1 MRVARRGGQGACM
14 VPTPTTPSPSVP
26 PLLGQEGN
34 VSFSLS
40 CALFARAFFTLL
52 FLAACAQTL
61 AQGYPAGPVRVIVPF
76 PPGGGVDGAGRLI
89 SQKLTEA
96 LGRQFVVDN
105 RPGANGMI
113 GSELAARSPKDGYT
127 LMVNGANFV
136 TTPSLYAK
144 ATYDPVKDFTP
155 VSLVALAPNVLVVH
169 PSLPAKSVKELIA
182 LARARPGQVNF
193 AGSGSGSTPHLAAE
207 LFNTLA
213 NVKMVHVP
221 YRGTG
226 PAIVGLMSGEASV
239 MFMPTTNA
247 VPMVKAGRL
256 RALAVTTQNR
266 VAAMPGLPTV
276 TESGLKDYESSQWY
290 GVLAPAG
297 TPDDVINLLN
307 GQIVKIMHGADMKQR
322 LNEEGVLAVGS
333 TRAEFA
339 SHIKVEIAKWAKV
352 IKQSGARID

>member
-1 MRVARRGGQGACM
+1 MNAKQWRPLVAVASI
-14 VPTPTTPSPSVP
+14 VV
-26 PLLGQEGN
+26 
-34 VSFSLS
+34 
-40 CALFARAFFTLL
+40 
-52 FLAACAQTL
+52 AAGTAS

-89 SQKLTEA
+89 SQKLAEA

-113 GSELAARSPKDGYT
+113 GSELAAKAAKDGYT

-136 TTPSLYAK
+136 TTASLYSK
-144 ATYDPVKDFTP
+144 VTYDPVRDFEP
-155 VSLVALAPNVLVVH
+155 ISLLALAPNVLVVH
-169 PSLPAKSVKELIA
+169 PSLPVKSVKELIA

-247 VPMVKAGRL
+247 VPLVKAGRL
-256 RALAVTTQNR
+256 RALAVTTRQR
-266 VAAMPGLPTV
+266 VPAMPELPTV
-276 TESGLKDYESSQWY
+276 AESGLKGYESSQWY
-290 GVLAPAG
+290 GVWAPAG
-297 TPDDVINLLN
+297 TPADVLGLLN
-307 GQIVKIMHGADMKQR
+307 SHIAKIMQAPDMRQR
-322 LNEEGVLAVGS
+322 LAADGLVAVGG
-333 TRAEFA
+333 TREQFA
-339 SHIKVEIAKWAKV
+339 SHVKVEIAKWAKV
-352 IKQSGARID
+352 IRQSGARVD

>member
-1 MRVARRGGQGACM
+1 MKAGHRRVSA
-14 VPTPTTPSPSVP
+14 V
-26 PLLGQEGN
+26 
-34 VSFSLS
+34 FS
-40 CALFARAFFTLL
+40 
-52 FLAACAQTL
+52 TL
-61 AQGYPAGPVRVIVPF
+61 ALVAGSAAAQSYPAGPVRVIVPF

-89 SQKLTEA
+89 SQKLSEA

-113 GSELAARSPKDGYT
+113 GSEAAAKAQKDGYT

-136 TTPSLYAK
+136 TTPSMYSK
-144 ATYDPVKDFTP
+144 VTYDPVKDFEP
-155 VSLVALAPNVLVVH
+155 ISLMSLAPNVLVVH
-169 PSLPAKSVKELIA
+169 PSLPVKSVKELIA
-182 LARARPGQVNF
+182 LAKARPGQVNF

-256 RALAVTTQNR
+256 RALAVTTQKR
-266 VAAMPGLPTV
+266 VPAMPELPTV
-276 TESGLKDYESSQWY
+276 AESGLKGYESSQWY
-290 GVLAPAG
+290 GVWAPAG
-297 TPDDVINLLN
+297 TPTDVLGLLN
-307 GQIVKIMHGADMKQR
+307 AHVARIMQAPDMKQR
-322 LNEEGVLAVGS
+322 LTAEGLVAVGG
-333 TRAEFA
+333 TRDQFA
-339 SHIKVEIAKWAKV
+339 SHVRTEIAKWAKV
-352 IKQSGARID
+352 IKQSGATVD